1 MTPFL
6 SFIYSVVLGILCVA
20 PPEVIREPSNISQM
34 LGAAYPEFKTNY
46 DIPLIVNSFL
56 WMFLVVISSL
66 LTFYTFTQKV
76 HPALKALFVYLLVVG
91 CFFSQVP
98 YISFNAFMVAT
109 LTLYFYMALKKCD
122 FKIIIDML
130 QAVFW
135 LELTFAGLHYFGK
148 DVLMNFG
155 KKDPVF
161 FGTVFQH
168 MRFSSLLC
176 ILSPFVL
183 VRSKWYLIPICL
195 SVILTASSGFGLSI
209 IAGVACYLALDYSR
223 NTTHD
228 LLLRDHLKRNYFWIF
243 VLIILFIGI
252 GMYQGRD
259 SWAVALREG
268 RLPIWLIIIK
278 SWMFDT
284 RINPFGTP
292 DIFGIS
298 QSGPFS
304 LKCFLFGHG
313 LDTFYPMFPAYKA
326 DPNPFPQAHNDFFQF
341 LWELGLAGSSILAVF
356 FGWLIKKLYDLRL
369 HEEIAGCVIIAVNMF
384 FHFPGRMTQTMWLLV
399 GWVAFCE
406 TRIIFKENNPLTAR

>member
-1 MTPFL
+1 MIKFL
-6 SFIYSVVLGILCVA
+6 SFTASMVLGVLCVA
-20 PPEVIREPSNISQM
+20 PPEIINEPSHISQA
-34 LGAAYPEFKTNY
+34 LGAFYPDIKMNY

-66 LTFYTFTQKV
+66 LTFYAFSQKI
-76 HPALKALFVYLLVVG
+76 HISLKAFFVYLLVIG

-109 LTLYFYMALKKCD
+109 ASLYFYMGLKKCD
-122 FKIIIDML
+122 FKIILDML

-135 LELTFAGLHYFGK
+135 LELTFAGLHYIGK

-155 KKDPVF
+155 RTEPLF

-183 VRSKWYLIPICL
+183 MRSKWYIIPICL
-195 SVILTASSGFGLSI
+195 SVIFTASSGYGLAI
-209 IAGVACYLALDYSR
+209 IAGVACYLILDYLK
-223 NTTHD
+223 NKKTNP
-228 LLLRDHLKRNYFWIF
+228 LLSDSLRSNHVWLFMLI
-243 VLIILFIGI
+243 VLFAGVGI
-252 GMYQGRD
+252 YHGRD

-268 RLPIWLIIIK
+268 RLPVWLLIVKCWI
-278 SWMFDT
+278 FDT
-284 RINPFGTP
+284 RVNPHGIP

-313 LDTFYPMFPAYKA
+313 LDTFYPLFPAYKA
-326 DPNPFPQAHNDFFQF
+326 DPNPFPQAHNDWLQF
-341 LWELGLAGSSILAVF
+341 LWELGLLGFSILAAF
-356 FGWLIKKLYDLRL
+356 FGRLIKKLYDLGL
-369 HEEIAGCVIIAVNMF
+369 NEEIAGCVIISVNMF
-384 FHFPGRMTQTMWLLV
+384 FHFPVRITQTMFLLIA
-399 GWVAFCE
+399 WVAFCE
-406 TRIIFKENNPLTAR
+406 IRIHLRRL